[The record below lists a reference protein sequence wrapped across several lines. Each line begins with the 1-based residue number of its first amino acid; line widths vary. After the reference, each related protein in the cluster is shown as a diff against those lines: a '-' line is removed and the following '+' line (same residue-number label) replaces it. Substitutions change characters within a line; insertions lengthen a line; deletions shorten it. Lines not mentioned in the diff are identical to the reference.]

1 MIRTA
6 LVILPLLIATPALA
20 AGKADPK
27 AAAKIDPRIKA
38 DFDKT
43 DTNHDG
49 FISRAEVDARVA
61 RMDVGKTQMP
71 AAKAKAM
78 ADAWFNTADANHDGK
93 VSPAEMQGLF
103 RAIASR
109 YDLNHDG
116 VISLDERAAARA
128 AVMGGPAKALPQGGN
143 PLSSHPGLDPGSRFL
158 RSSDTAGPRLK
169 AGVTEEER
177 GAKRRVTARATPAR
191 PRPYSPAR
199 SVAPSGCG

>member
-1 MIRTA
+1 MYGGETA
-6 LVILPLLIATPALA
+6 YA
-20 AGKADPK
+20 
-27 AAAKIDPRIKA
+27 R
-38 DFDKT
+38 
-43 DTNHDG
+43 DG
-49 FISRAEVDARVA
+49 VA

-128 AVMGGPAKALPQGGN
+128 AVMGGPAKALPQG
-143 PLSSHPGLDPGSRFL
+143 R
-158 RSSDTAGPRLK
+158 
-169 AGVTEEER
+169 
-177 GAKRRVTARATPAR
+177 
-191 PRPYSPAR
+191 
-199 SVAPSGCG
+199 